1 MITEVKKRQPRSIQ
15 LQPEVYDRLTGLM
28 GPKETYSQVVERILV
43 LFDKMGDLRDIL
55 SGAIAFRKGQQE
67 RLEKRNQGDVI
78 GTDLQGN
85 DLIKRRSEP

>member
-1 MITEVKKRQPRSIQ
+1 MSKTIKLEDA
-15 LQPEVYDRLTGLM
+15 VYNKLTGLM
-28 GPKETYSQVVERILV
+28 GPKETYSQVVDRILV

-55 SGAIAFRKGQQE
+55 EGAIAFRKGQQE

>member
-1 MITEVKKRQPRSIQ
+1 MSKTIKLEDA
-15 LQPEVYDRLTGLM
+15 VYEKLTGLM
-28 GPKETYSQVVERILV
+28 WPKETYSQVVERILV

-55 SGAIAFRKGQQE
+55 EGAIAFRKGQQE